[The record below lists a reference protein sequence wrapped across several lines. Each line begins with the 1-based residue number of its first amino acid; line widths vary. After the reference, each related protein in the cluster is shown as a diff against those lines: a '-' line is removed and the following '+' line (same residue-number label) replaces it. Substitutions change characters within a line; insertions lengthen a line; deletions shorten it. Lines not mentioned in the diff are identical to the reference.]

1 MYIYFEL
8 KKFVLVKLLLLLV
21 YKNIKDKNLIFQFDK
36 KIIKKLKISVQC
48 KMINFELIKM

>member
-36 KIIKKLKISVQC
+36 KNNEKVENKCIV
-48 KMINFELIKM
+48 